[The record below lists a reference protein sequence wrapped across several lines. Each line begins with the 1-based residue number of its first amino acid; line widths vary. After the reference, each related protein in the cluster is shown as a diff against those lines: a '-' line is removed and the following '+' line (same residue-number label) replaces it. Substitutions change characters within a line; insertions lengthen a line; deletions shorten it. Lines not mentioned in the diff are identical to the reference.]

1 MENFK
6 CVDYFQIQW
15 YDPHNFQESLMTTD
29 KIGRHTRNFDIDVK
43 PCMDYV
49 FQVGICTRG
58 HFVMEFQVIASEDWK
73 GTRPDTKVPSEKA
86 KFRVDYT
93 PKVLRLSF

>member
-49 FQVGICTRG
+49 FQVGICARD
-58 HFVMEFQVIASEDWK
+58 I
-73 GTRPDTKVPSEKA
+73 
-86 KFRVDYT
+86 
-93 PKVLRLSF
+93 L

>member
-15 YDPHNFQESLMTTD
+15 YDPHNFQESLMTTG

-49 FQVGICTRG
+49 FQVGICTRTFCDG
-58 HFVMEFQVIASEDWK
+58 IPGDS
-73 GTRPDTKVPSEKA
+73 
-86 KFRVDYT
+86 FRGLERDKT
-93 PKVLRLSF
+93 